1 MVNVIVANSVTAN
14 DAEKLL
20 ATKMHMFT
28 VNNHIP
34 CCIHLKEERLYFLC
48 NFFFYLQVQLCEC

>member
-20 ATKMHMFT
+20 AIKMHMFT

-34 CCIHLKEERLYFLC
+34 CCIHLKEER
-48 NFFFYLQVQLCEC
+48 